1 MIYSKRVGARAVP
14 AGCEVPMQNRNTIL
28 RIVAL
33 SLLLYALLSLVT
45 VRRELVASRENTA
58 ALALELS
65 QLREEAALLEEMTE
79 ELDSAE
85 AMERLA
91 RERLGMVMP
100 GEKVFSF
107 DGEAD

>member
-1 MIYSKRVGARAVP
+1 
-14 AGCEVPMQNRNTIL
+14 MQNRNTIL

-45 VRRELVASRENTA
+45 VRRELAASRENTA
-58 ALALELS
+58 ALSLELS
-65 QLREEAALLEEMTE
+65 QLREEAALLEEMRE

-107 DGEAD
+107 AGEAD